1 MTAVLHQHTFSAHG
15 SFQEAAFLGRVISVC
30 PGFKTTEGGWQPP
43 FSPLYDVFSYKG
55 RNCSL
60 PGFCLSAA
68 QMQAVPCAHSHP
80 HDSHGHGDP
89 PRPLT
94 SGGLT
99 RGGSRTV
106 SQEPGCHA
114 ALVWGECGSSDIK
127 TSSPPTCFKK
137 TVFILKQEAAETVLQ
152 APCRHRPFPRGS
164 IFQNHST
171 ASNPGAPHGD
181 QG

>member
-1 MTAVLHQHTFSAHG
+1 MTAVLYQHTFSAHR

-99 RGGSRTV
+99 RGGAAGTRVPKNQGVTLPLFGVNVVHLTLKRRLHPLPLKKKRFYFEAGSRGD
-106 SQEPGCHA
+106 S
-114 ALVWGECGSSDIK
+114 I
-127 TSSPPTCFKK
+127 TSP
-137 TVFILKQEAAETVLQ
+137 L
-152 APCRHRPFPRGS
+152 
-164 IFQNHST
+164 
-171 ASNPGAPHGD
+171 
-181 QG
+181 